1 MASVINWSVMF
12 LYEFRFRKE
21 SQDAYMNNYKPWN
34 LFGDTGGNT
43 SFISN
48 FCFLIRRGG
57 KPKHA
62 SSSEQDFKKEQWPW

>member
-1 MASVINWSVMF
+1 MASVINWSVML
-12 LYEFRFRKE
+12 LYEVRFRKE
-21 SQDAYMNNYKPWN
+21 SQDVCINNYQPWN

-48 FCFLIRRGG
+48 FCFLIRQGG
-57 KPKHA
+57 KPKHT